1 MNIKNRKNKS
11 NKIKHSVS
19 TWKRVLSGIMV
30 VVLVSGILPL
40 EGIAPILKLSDI
52 SLSVNAED
60 VQDVGNNPT
69 IMYYDELVDY
79 SKAYAAHPESHHEN
93 DTISIAITSGLSTGL
108 IDDFEGIGTQDNPFA
123 GKIVINSNSFDNF
136 NIKRAFFN
144 YVYDYVEI
152 EAQGTKQFT
161 INTSGDNSGAVFA
174 EHVVHDT
181 THNNITYDPEVAQA
195 DSTKTL
201 KTPASWNIKVEDYQ
215 GNSHTHSSLIGEM
228 GADAEVTVSILNNST
243 SSFSSSSGNVGAI
256 CGTMQTG
263 SKLTVESVTGSNS
276 AGVSATSG
284 NAGGLVGEMVSGS
297 ELTVKSFPNTAAI
310 TAGGS
315 NSDNKGYAGGLVGR
329 NNQATVTLEST
340 APAIQ
345 NTVTGSSGA
354 GGLYGYFKPVM
365 TNSAYSLS
373 LDEFSIGGDTSHRCK
388 VSSSGGAGG
397 FFGVLDNPGGTI
409 TLSGSSSNVI
419 YAQGNGDN
427 TVFGGIIGTYKADSL
442 SDTLSVSGSA
452 SDNMLTVNTDK
463 DGNLSYYGGIIGKID
478 GAGFACIS
486 NVNVTASSANDEF
499 FGGAVACADDGY
511 VYVNNLT
518 LSNTSSYRG
527 GSVVGRTAN
536 GVVHIAGATNLSSAS
551 SDAGVNYGQIVG
563 YRDSAL
569 VFADSTWNLTR
580 YIDSDTGKGAPA
592 DDVGSWGEVVRFGTN
607 LPIGDVLSAYYDPL
621 AETPVH
627 YAKLKAASTTLGSVS
642 AFALAALNMQLN
654 NGTTSNTAALQ
665 FEDATNSAYSTLKS
679 SNFTMSSDIDLS
691 LTGITGLTRDN
702 TNDSWTSGIGPQ
714 YSGSLFDGGSHK
726 LTLAIGE
733 GYEGQ
738 NTANAVTSGRGRIYR
753 HRYNGLFG
761 ILTNDFTVKNLTV
774 AGKISTYT
782 KTSEPFY
789 VGAIAG
795 EAKKKLNASGVTI
808 GVITNGSSDM
818 KIDFGIDNNKENNVE
833 IYVGGLAGK
842 LDAPGATIIGTGG
855 DGSSTAEYTGTANSA
870 FRAEIIGTSPSDK
883 TYVGGISGYAGGGGS
898 ITLYDVEIGGKVEN
912 TSASPH
918 QRIGGLIANV
928 AGGSVTID
936 GVTASSLTIS
946 GKMGTNTI
954 SNANEKY
961 MGGLFGYC
969 WDADSTFDHVSIS
982 SCTLNNNSTGGDMAG
997 LINMGKGHWV
1007 FNSVAINGLA
1017 LGGTSAASFGM
1028 LLNKAYSGN
1037 NAMYLE
1043 LPSGFT
1049 YTIQNVSGTAP
1060 SVYDELAAYTVM
1072 PSNTIEAN
1080 GNAVISINT
1089 NGTTRYGT
1097 MTASGED
1104 ATKVHMTSGSCNTY
1118 QNQVTATGFNKYNPN
1133 SRYYYNLDSYKSK
1146 SSLNAAEN
1154 LFLYSVKQYAHSTIL
1169 GNFTATTTS
1178 TFADGTGTDTL
1189 DLDGYSYY
1197 PFDVSGTVNIQGTL
1211 GLHNKEIEDNES
1223 ASSGGSDGFARTT
1236 LNSTKTQHYLMHAGL
1251 FRNVSGTININGALA
1266 IDGTI
1271 PDADNYCGA
1280 LICGTISG
1288 STSADA
1294 KITSNITG
1302 ASISLAGIMVHNKD
1316 GTYSPLLINKAN
1328 TNVVLDIYHVSADS
1342 SKYTGVEYIAT
1353 SLIGKVGSDTA
1364 EKVQVTFS
1372 DIKLDGRTAANTA
1385 ESGLSSVYGTSH
1397 SLFTRAT
1404 LLESLTYASG
1414 SGSSGVYNYTYNEDW
1429 GSSSTRNVTYGKEIS
1444 DSNSV
1449 NVGKEYYYYQN
1460 FGEMAYF
1467 TNPSQDSTVANR
1479 NAVYDF
1485 SGFIPYV
1492 AVWGSSIKNSSTK
1505 HQLNVNHSAASFGGC
1520 GTYNHPFTIAAT
1532 AGDKS
1537 GGLVTIAKII
1547 ANDTASLGNTYTISL
1562 PDDISSP
1569 HTWCE
1574 DKEECAVYTFNG
1586 SDTFLHPSDSSKD
1599 KNIEDVRNYLA
1610 GAYYYLSND
1619 IEIDNSGFGGLGS
1632 SAVNSS
1638 DVVFHGVIAGNGKTI
1653 TNKTTAPLIYACSG
1667 CVVKNLTI
1675 KPDGITFSVSTN
1687 NAKLFASS
1695 SGADTYGALI
1705 GRVMGGDNIIDQV
1718 TVDTTSANVSAGNY
1732 LATIG
1737 SYVGV
1742 VVEGGVFFRNM
1753 DKVKNNVL
1761 FSGGVF
1767 AESDKGHLYCNPYIG
1782 RVISGFAVNETASD
1796 TTKVTYAPYENGTRT
1811 FGDGTPVTGTQ
1822 VSLQNSNKNYS
1833 ITDLDPDLDKLTASS
1848 TSVAIPNSQAFF
1860 IMSLIINCGMG
1871 TNGTSVVGYYDAN
1884 QITRHAEYNN
1894 VGAGVK
1900 ESDYDT
1906 IDEYNATDARKDY
1919 AKTADDTFASPY
1931 LIATYT
1937 TGDYIKQLGSGSGFT
1952 LNVNDDIILPDG
1964 YKGIGSIF
1972 GTSFVNNNKTYY
1984 CYNDKLSL
1992 ALKEFNG
1999 NNHKISQNTTFSC
2012 YTSSSSNGLQLD
2024 NYLPYVFLDNSK
2036 ITYNN
2041 KKGEDNSL
2049 VHGLGLF
2056 NYVNLSSA
2064 VTFKDCS
2071 LSGNVVFRQYSG
2083 GNVLSYT
2090 SSLDKTS
2097 LVAGS
2102 LAGVLNMKNNASVSD
2117 VYLQNV
2123 YVESTRE
2130 AGGMIGYL
2138 INDTKKISVTNKA
2151 DTADSTAYQ
2160 SSKIYVNAGTSA
2172 AGLIARQ
2179 GNAFANQSL
2188 GRGDISI
2195 DLNNHHFD
2203 FTSII
2208 SRYDG
2213 SHTRDQWNSDWAL
2226 GIGGLVG
2233 VARGNDAGSN
2243 SNTISI
2249 SNVKIGTDTGD
2260 NLRMVSCEY
2269 VSSGTTAYGVNY
2281 VGGLVGV
2288 FNRCPVN
2295 ITNCDVN
2302 NVNVS
2307 SKLYAGGLVGWGGT
2321 ASEITIDNCN
2331 LNNNLTSKV
2340 YSSSDNAG
2348 GIVGYC
2354 KDDMGKFTVKNS
2366 TVDSYTIEGVYA
2378 GGALGNWQA
2387 SSNAFSLVNSVIN
2400 NCTVKYSTSGG
2411 GIAGQLKKNLYG
2423 YNVRVSGITFT
2434 PSGTAQQG
2442 YITGKRD
2449 GGIIKIT
2456 GFHRTGTVSEAKLI
2470 GNNTDNKMSNMYG
2483 TGGYVIFADYEGK
2496 STLDTKNS
2504 AASNVNLS
2512 NAARVSDFGAE
2523 PYVTINPSITL
2534 DSNIGLITGD
2544 GMSINAVN
2552 SILTDNSSKKY
2563 AVAGRADIGEFLNDN
2578 DGVKTVKTD
2587 IVSTFK
2593 TELGDMAEDAEYNF
2607 PMLVIN
2613 NTDTADA
2620 VLNHY
2625 LRVLTNT
2632 DDAIDFSYRNG
2643 NDQSSKIIINNQN
2656 NTNFGI
2662 ITIRKCNYNNG
2673 TITVSSQNN
2682 DASLIFGTTNTFQI
2696 RKTNNKEQYDTATPG
2711 QFTLIDVAFK
2721 DPSDANSVAY
2731 HLYVPVIVKKLVEYN
2746 FDVSVLSGT
2755 TYDKT
2760 LYGTET
2766 NGIRGRALLEN
2777 LGSPVTFEFDYS
2789 YLRTASEWAAE
2800 DQAYKYDKYLSFSNG
2815 GNYNFGSGTKAVLI
2829 DLNRGGVAYY
2839 LDNWTSGFNST
2850 TKLLNLQAFT
2860 NASGTSFTP
2869 MTFQEMIA
2877 AKGASF
2883 TGDATLTE
2891 SYYLTIY
2898 TPKYERGANDNS
2910 TQVAHYTVAS
2920 EPFTDSQ
2927 HPSRRVDCESQT
2939 TRQPHNSVHL
2949 IIGDFYN
2956 NTLTVSTTNSNR
2968 MMSASNRQIG
2978 VNLSATIDVVNAE
2991 THQAIDQYL
3000 GYTDIKI
3007 YQSYLLA
3014 FEKYLV
3020 AGTKAETGISAI
3032 DDCSVDFTITRGT
3045 TNVNVTREA
3054 VVPSHNYV
3062 ELQNNT
3068 DISSQLRLG
3077 AVTINASA
3085 TMSFNNE
3092 ETRNA
3097 QFPKA
3102 TESDN
3107 GIGALV
3113 IGSSN
3118 ISSQPENTAYST
3130 ASITRQDSNSRYYYR
3145 TNEQAAILNYHA
3157 DYSGATKANQRGTQL
3172 GINARELEVD
3182 VPTKDA
3188 QTIYTEVRYDAS
3200 GLLNADKIEY
3210 IKCVVKLYRKTGMT
3224 NNVPTY
3230 ETVPINQ
3237 FLRNLTV
3244 NGTKT
3249 QEYTTYSSSDVASS
3263 EFAYVYSV
3271 SNVDQFTNEEN
3282 VFKIPI
3288 VFDAISGNST
3298 GFRDT
3303 DGYIYA
3309 NYKVEVTVSAFDENH
3324 STDATPWTS
3333 SMLNSTPPPDY
3344 VIYTNARVF
3353 TDEYVN
3359 PN

>member
-1 MNIKNRKNKS
+1 MNMKNRKNI
-11 NKIKHSVS
+11 IKYYIPA
-19 TWKRVLSGIMV
+19 WKRVLSGIMV
-30 VVLVSGILPL
+30 LVLMSDILPL
-40 EGIAPILKLSDI
+40 EGITPILKLTKMA
-52 SLSVNAED
+52 LSVHAEE
-60 VQDVGNNPT
+60 VQDRDNNPV

-93 DTISIAITSGLSTGL
+93 DTITIAITNGLSTDL
-108 IDDFEGIGTQDNPFA
+108 INDFEGIGTPDNPFA
-123 GKIVINSNSFDNF
+123 GKIIINSNSFDNF
-136 NIKRAFFN
+136 NINRAFFN
-144 YVYDYVEI
+144 YVYDYVKI
-152 EAQGTKQFT
+152 EAQGEKKFT
-161 INTSGDNSGAVFA
+161 INTSGDNNGAVFA
-174 EHVVHDT
+174 EHVVHDDT
-181 THNNITYDPEVAQA
+181 
-195 DSTKTL
+195 

-215 GNSHTHSSLIGEM
+215 GNPHTHSSLIGEM
-228 GADAEVTVSILNNST
+228 GANAEVTVSLVNNST
-243 SSFSSSSGNVGAI
+243 SSFSSSSGNVGII

-263 SKLTVESVTGSNS
+263 SKLTVESVTGSNT

-284 NAGGLVGEMVSGS
+284 NAGGLVGEMASGTV
-297 ELTVKSFPNTAAI
+297 LTVKSLPNTAAI

-315 NSDNKGYAGGLVGR
+315 SGDNKGYAGGLVGSNDR
-329 NNQATVTLEST
+329 GLVILENT

-345 NTVTGSSGA
+345 NTVTGASGA
-354 GGLYGYFKPVM
+354 GGLYGYYKPVM
-365 TNSAYSLS
+365 TNDAYSLS
-373 LDEFSIGGDTSHRCK
+373 LDEFSIGTDDSHRCQ

-409 TLSGSSSNVI
+409 TLTGTAFNTI

-427 TVFGGIIGTYKADSL
+427 TVFGGIIGTYKAKSL
-442 SDTLSVSGSA
+442 SDTLTVSGSA
-452 SDNMLTVNTDK
+452 ANNLLTINTNK
-463 DGNLSYYGGIIGKID
+463 SGNLSYYGGIIGKIN
-478 GAGFACIS
+478 GAYFSGIS
-486 NVNVTASSANDEF
+486 DVSVNASGTASGTDDKY
-499 FGGAVACADDGY
+499 FGGAVACSDSGY
-511 VYVNNLT
+511 VYVNDIT
-518 LSNTSSYRG
+518 LSASLYKG
-527 GSVVGRTAN
+527 GAIVGHTAN
-536 GVVHIAGATNLSSAS
+536 GVVHISGATNLSSAS
-551 SDAGVNYGQIVG
+551 SYSGVNYGQIVG
-563 YRDSAL
+563 YRDNAL
-569 VFADSTWNLTR
+569 IFADSSWDLTR
-580 YIDSDTGKGAPA
+580 YIDLETNKGAPA

-607 LPIGDVLSAYYDPL
+607 LAIGDVLSAYYDPS

-627 YAKLKAASTTLGSVS
+627 YAKLKDASTNLGSKS

-654 NGTTSNTAALQ
+654 AGTTSETAALQ
-665 FEDATNSAYSTLKS
+665 FADTSNSNYATLKS
-679 SNFTMSSDIDLS
+679 SNFTMTSDIDLS

-702 TNDSWTSGIGPQ
+702 NVSEWKSGISPE
-714 YSGSLFDGGSHK
+714 YSGTLFDGGSHK

-733 GYEGQ
+733 GYDGQ

-795 EAKKKLNASGVTI
+795 EAKQKLNVSGVTI
-808 GVITNGSSDM
+808 GQISSGSSDM
-818 KIDFGIDNNKENNVE
+818 KIDFGIDNAKDNNVE

-870 FRAEIIGTSPSDK
+870 FWAEITGTSPSDK
-883 TYVGGISGYAGGGGS
+883 TYVGGIAGYAAGGGS

-912 TSASPH
+912 TSAKPR
-918 QRIGGLIANV
+918 QRIGGLFANV
-928 AGGSVTID
+928 AGGSVIID
-936 GVTASSLTIS
+936 GVTASSLTVS
-946 GKMGTNTI
+946 GKMGPNTI
-954 SNANEKY
+954 STDSEKR

-969 WDADSTFDHVSIS
+969 WDADSTFDHVNIS
-982 SCTLNNNSTGGDMAG
+982 SCTLNNNNSGGDMAG
-997 LINMGKGHWV
+997 LVNMGKSHWV
-1007 FNSVAINGLA
+1007 FNSVAIDGLT
-1017 LGGTSAASFGM
+1017 LIGTSAASFGM
-1028 LLNKAYSGN
+1028 LLNKAYSGS

-1060 SVYDELAAYTVM
+1060 LIYDELAAYTVM
-1072 PSNTIEAN
+1072 PNNTIEAN
-1080 GNAVISINT
+1080 GNSVISINT
-1089 NGTTRYGT
+1089 DGTTQYGT

-1104 ATKVHMTSGSCNTY
+1104 AIVHMTSSNCNTY
-1118 QNQVTATGFNKYNPN
+1118 QNQVTAAGFKKYNPN
-1133 SRYYYNLDSYKSK
+1133 SRYYYNVDNYIGKNNSG
-1146 SSLNAAEN
+1146 AAA
-1154 LFLYSVKQYAHSTIL
+1154 LYLWSVYQYAHSTISKKI
-1169 GNFTATTTS
+1169 AASAPSS
-1178 TFADGTGTDTL
+1178 TFSGNL

-1197 PFDVSGTVNIQGTL
+1197 PVDVSGTVYLHGNIA
-1211 GLHNKEIEDNES
+1211 LHNSDIEDQES
-1223 ASSGGSDGFARTT
+1223 ASGGDGYARTT
-1236 LNSTKTQHYLMHAGL
+1236 IKDSTNNSTTQHYFMHAGL
-1251 FRNVSGTININGALA
+1251 FRNVSGTININGALT
-1266 IDGTI
+1266 IDGTV
-1271 PDADNYCGA
+1271 PDTGDYCGA
-1280 LICGTISG
+1280 LICGTIGG
-1288 STSADA
+1288 STSGDA
-1294 KITSNITG
+1294 KITSNNTG
-1302 ASISLAGIMVHNKD
+1302 ASISLTGIKVHNKD
-1316 GTYSPLLINKAN
+1316 SNYSPLLINKASGY
-1328 TNVVLDIYHVSADS
+1328 VVLDIYHVSADS
-1342 SKYTGVEYIAT
+1342 TKYNSGDTIAT
-1353 SLIGKVGSDTA
+1353 SFIGYIGSDTA

-1372 DIKLDGRTAANTA
+1372 DIKLDGRTPSNTN
-1385 ESGLSSVYGTSH
+1385 ETGLTSVYGTTS
-1397 SLFTRAT
+1397 SLFTRAS
-1404 LLESLTYASG
+1404 LLESLSYSSG
-1414 SGSSGVYNYTYNEDW
+1414 SGSFGIYNYEHDEDW
-1429 GSSSTRNVTYGKEIS
+1429 TSSHIGNVTYGKEIS

-1449 NVGKEYYYYQN
+1449 NKGKEYYYFKG
-1460 FGEMAYF
+1460 FGDPQYF
-1467 TNPSQDSTVANR
+1467 TNPVADSVTAQLSN
-1479 NAVYDF
+1479 VYDF

-1492 AVWGSSIKNSSTK
+1492 AVWGTQIGTSSTK
-1505 HQLNVNHSAASFGGC
+1505 HQLDVNHSAATFGGC

-1532 AGDKS
+1532 DGDKS
-1537 GGLVTIAKII
+1537 GGLVTIAKLISGT
-1547 ANDTASLGNTYTISL
+1547 NLPQSGYTISL
-1562 PDDISSP
+1562 PDDITSP
-1569 HTWCE
+1569 DTWCE
-1574 DKEECAVYTFNG
+1574 NKEECFEYKFNG
-1586 SDTFLHPSDSSKD
+1586 TDTFTSYEADSVTVHKTHSLT
-1599 KNIEDVRNYLA
+1599 NVRKYLA

-1619 IEIDNSGFGGLGS
+1619 IEINDNNFAGLGS
-1632 SAVNSS
+1632 SS
-1638 DVVFHGVIAGNGKTI
+1638 DVAFHGVIAGNGRTI
-1653 TNKTTAPLIYACSG
+1653 TNKTTLPLIYASSG

-1675 KPDGITFSVSTN
+1675 KPDEINSSVSTTGS
-1687 NAKLFASS
+1687 FASAG
-1695 SGADTYGALI
+1695 GANTYGALI

-1718 TVDTTSANVSAGNY
+1718 TVDTSTANVTAVNY

-1761 FSGGVF
+1761 FSGSAF

-1782 RVISGFAVNETASD
+1782 RVINGFAVNETASD
-1796 TTKVTYAPYENGTRT
+1796 TENETYAPYENGSRT
-1811 FGDGTPVTGTQ
+1811 FGDDTSVTGNQ

-1833 ITDLDPDLDKLTASS
+1833 ITNLDPDLGKLTASS
-1848 TSVAIPNSQAFF
+1848 TTVEIPNSQAFF

-1871 TNGTSVVGYYDAN
+1871 TNGSNVIGYYNSD

-1894 VGAGVK
+1894 VGTNVK
-1900 ESDYDT
+1900 RSDYESDAA
-1906 IDEYNATDARKDY
+1906 YNAADALIDY
-1919 AKTADDTFASPY
+1919 AKTANDTSASPY
-1931 LIATYT
+1931 LISAYT
-1937 TGDYIKQLGSGSGFT
+1937 TGNYIKQLGSGSGFT

-1964 YKGIGSIF
+1964 YKGIGNVFNNS
-1972 GTSFVNNNKTYY
+1972 TSLY
-1984 CYNDKLSL
+1984 L
-1992 ALKEFNG
+1992 ALSTFNG
-1999 NNHKISQNTTFSC
+1999 KNHTISQNTTFYS
-2012 YTSSSSNGLQLD
+2012 YTNDNNKNLD
-2024 NYLPYVFLDNSK
+2024 NYLPY
-2036 ITYNN
+2036 T
-2041 KKGEDNSL
+2041 GT

-2056 NYVNLSSA
+2056 NYVNNA
-2064 VTFKDCS
+2064 TFKDCILTGNVIAGQYHSGSVLNYNASTDFTS
-2071 LSGNVVFRQYSG
+2071 LS
-2083 GNVLSYT
+2083 
-2090 SSLDKTS
+2090 
-2097 LVAGS
+2097 AGS
-2102 LAGVLNMKNNASVSD
+2102 LAGTLNMSGNATVSD
-2117 VYLQNV
+2117 VYLKNV

-2130 AGGMIGYL
+2130 TGGMIGYL
-2138 INDTKKISVTNKA
+2138 INDGQKITITNKV
-2151 DTADSTAYQ
+2151 DTANSTTYQ

-2179 GNAFANQSL
+2179 GRADADRSS

-2195 DLNNHHFD
+2195 DLNNHYFN
-2203 FTSII
+2203 FTSIK
-2208 SRYDG
+2208 SRYNDKL
-2213 SHTRDQWNSDWAL
+2213 STDASNVWNKDWAL

-2233 VARGNDAGSN
+2233 VARGNNSNSN

-2249 SNVKIGTDTGD
+2249 SNVKIGSDTGD
-2260 NLRMVSCEY
+2260 SLKTVSCKK
-2269 VSSGTTAYGVNY
+2269 SDTAYGEIY

-2295 ITNCDVN
+2295 ITNCEVY
-2302 NVNVS
+2302 NVNVAS
-2307 SKLYAGGLVGWGGT
+2307 AKYAGGLVGWGGT

-2331 LNNNLTSKV
+2331 LTNDLTAKV

-2348 GIVGYC
+2348 GIVGFC

-2387 SSNAFSLVNSVIN
+2387 NSNAFSLVNSVIN

-2423 YNVRVSGITFT
+2423 YSVRVSGIKFI
-2434 PSGTAQQG
+2434 PSGSAQQG

-2456 GFHRTGTVSEAKLI
+2456 GFHRTGDVSETKLI
-2470 GNNTDNKMSNMYG
+2470 GNNPDNKMTNMYG
-2483 TGGYVIFADYEGK
+2483 AGGYVIFADYEGT
-2496 STLDTKNS
+2496 STLTEKNTN
-2504 AASNVNLS
+2504 ASTVNLGG
-2512 NAARVSDFGAE
+2512 AIRVGGFGAS
-2523 PYVTINPSITL
+2523 PYVTINPAVTL
-2534 DSNIGLITGD
+2534 DNDIGLITGD
-2544 GMSINAVN
+2544 GMSISAVN
-2552 SILTDNSSKKY
+2552 SILTDTSDKKY

-2578 DGVKTVKTD
+2578 DGVKTVKND
-2587 IVSTFK
+2587 VVSTFK
-2593 TELGDMAEDAEYNF
+2593 AELGDTVKDTEYDF

-2613 NTDTADA
+2613 DTNTADA

-2632 DDAIDFSYRNG
+2632 DDAVDFSYRNN
-2643 NDQSSKIIINNQN
+2643 NDQAGKLYINSQN

-2662 ITIRKCNYNNG
+2662 VTIRKCTYTDG
-2673 TITVSSQNN
+2673 IITISTSNS
-2682 DASLIFGTTNTFQI
+2682 DASLVFNGTTNTFQI
-2696 RKTNNKEQYDTATPG
+2696 RKTKDKEQYDTATPG

-2721 DPSDANSVAY
+2721 DPSDADRVAY
-2731 HLYVPVIVKKLVEYN
+2731 HLYVPVIVKKLIEYN
-2746 FDVSVLSGT
+2746 FDISVLSGT

-2800 DQAYKYDKYLSFSNG
+2800 DKDYKYDKYLSFSNG
-2815 GNYNFGSGTKAVLI
+2815 GNYNLGSGTKAVLI
-2829 DLNRGGVAYY
+2829 DLNRGGDAYY
-2839 LDNWTSGFNST
+2839 LNDWTSGFDSN
-2850 TKLLNLQAFT
+2850 KKELDLHAFT
-2860 NASGTSFTP
+2860 NASGTPFTP
-2869 MTFQEMIA
+2869 MTFQEMIDA
-2877 AKGASF
+2877 QGASF

-2898 TPKYERGANDNS
+2898 TPQYVRGVNDNS

-2920 EPFTDSQ
+2920 VPFTDSQ
-2927 HPSRRVDCESQT
+2927 HPSRRVDCEAQT

-2949 IIGDFYN
+2949 IIGDFYT
-2956 NTLTVSTTNSNR
+2956 NTLTVNTTNSDR

-2978 VNLSATIDVVNAE
+2978 VNLSATLDIVNTE
-2991 THQAIDQYL
+2991 TLQSIGQYL
-3000 GYTDIKI
+3000 GYSDIKI

-3014 FEKYLV
+3014 FEKYLI

-3032 DDCSVDFTITRGT
+3032 DDCNVEFTITQGT
-3045 TNVNVTREA
+3045 TNVNVTRAA
-3054 VVPSHNYV
+3054 VVPSRNYI

-3068 DISSQLRLG
+3068 DISGQLRNG
-3077 AVTINASA
+3077 AVTINAFA

-3092 ETRNA
+3092 DTRNA

-3102 TESDN
+3102 TESDS

-3118 ISSQPENTAYST
+3118 ISSQPNNTAYST

-3157 DYSGATKANQRGTQL
+3157 DYSGATKANQRDTQL

-3182 VPTKDA
+3182 VPAKDA
-3188 QTIYTEVRYDAS
+3188 QMIYTEVRYDAS

-3210 IKCVVKLYRKTGMT
+3210 IKCTVKLYRKTGMT

-3230 ETVPINQ
+3230 EAVPINQ
-3237 FLRNLTV
+3237 FLRDLTV

-3249 QEYTTYSSSDVASS
+3249 QEYATYSSSDVAST

-3271 SNVDQFTNEEN
+3271 SNVDQFLNEEN
-3282 VFKIPI
+3282 VYKIPI

-3303 DGYIYA
+3303 TGYIYA

-3333 SMLNSTPPPDY
+3333 SMLNSTPAPDY

-3359 PN
+3359 SN

>member
-1 MNIKNRKNKS
+1 MNMKNRKNI
-11 NKIKHSVS
+11 IKYYIPA
-19 TWKRVLSGIMV
+19 WKRVLSGIMV
-30 VVLVSGILPL
+30 LVLMSDILPL
-40 EGIAPILKLSDI
+40 EGITSILKLTKVA
-52 SLSVNAED
+52 LSVHAEE
-60 VQDVGNNPT
+60 VQDVSNNPT

-79 SKAYAAHPESHHEN
+79 SKAYAAHPESHHE
-93 DTISIAITSGLSTGL
+93 DDIITIAITNGLSTGL

-123 GKIVINSNSFDNF
+123 GKIVINSNSFYNF
-136 NIKRAFFN
+136 NINRAFFN

-152 EAQGTKQFT
+152 EAQGTNPFT

-181 THNNITYDPEVAQA
+181 TNTNITYDPDEAQS
-195 DSTKTL
+195 DTTKTL
-201 KTPASWNIKVEDYQ
+201 KTPASWDIKVENYQ
-215 GNSHTHSSLIGEM
+215 GDPHTHSSLIGEM
-228 GADAEVTVSILNNST
+228 GANAEVTVSLVNNTT
-243 SSFSSSSGNVGAI
+243 SSFSSSSGNVGII

-263 SKLTVESVTGSNS
+263 SKLTVESVTGSNT

-284 NAGGLVGEMVSGS
+284 NAGGLVGEMASGT
-297 ELTVKSFPNTAAI
+297 ELTVKSLPNTAAI

-315 NSDNKGYAGGLVGR
+315 SGDNKGYAGGLVGSNDR
-329 NNQATVTLEST
+329 GLVILENT

-345 NTVTGSSGA
+345 NTVTGTSGA

-365 TNSAYSLS
+365 TNDGYALS
-373 LDEFSIGGDTSHRCK
+373 LDDFSIGTDASHRCT

-409 TLSGSSSNVI
+409 SLSGTNSKAV
-419 YAQGNGDN
+419 YAKGNGNN
-427 TVFGGIIGTYKADSL
+427 TVFGGVIGTYKANSL

-452 SDNMLTVNTDK
+452 ANSMLTVNSDK
-463 DGNLSYYGGIIGKID
+463 SGNTSYYGGIIGKID
-478 GAGFACIS
+478 GECFANIS
-486 NVNVTASSANDEF
+486 NVNVTASNANDEF
-499 FGGAVACADDGY
+499 FGGAVACVDEGY
-511 VYVNNLT
+511 VYVNNIT
-518 LSNTSSYRG
+518 LSSTSAYRG
-527 GSVVGRTAN
+527 GSIVGHTAN
-536 GVVHIAGATNLSSAS
+536 GVVHIAGATNLSSAT
-551 SDAGVNYGQIVG
+551 SDAGENYGQIVG

-569 VFADSTWNLTR
+569 VFADNSWNLTR
-580 YIDSDTGKGAPA
+580 YIDSTTNKGAA
-592 DDVGSWGEVVRFGTN
+592 VDDIGSWGEVIRFGTN
-607 LPIGDVLSAYYDPL
+607 LSINDVLSTYYNPS

-654 NGTTSNTAALQ
+654 NGTTSNTVALQ

-855 DGSSTAEYTGTANSA
+855 DGSSTAEYTGIANSA

-1089 NGTTRYGT
+1089 IGTTRYGT

-1236 LNSTKTQHYLMHAGL
+1236 LNTTKTQHYLMHAGL
-1251 FRNVSGTININGALA
+1251 FRNVSGTIIINGSLSLE
-1266 IDGTI
+1266 GTI
-1271 PDADNYCGA
+1271 PYINGNSGA
-1280 LICGTISG
+1280 LILGTIGG
-1288 STSADA
+1288 STSSDA
-1294 KITSNITG
+1294 KISSKTG
-1302 ASISLAGIMVHNKD
+1302 SISLSGIKVHNKD
-1316 GTYSPLLINKAN
+1316 ANYSPLLINKASGY
-1328 TNVVLDIYHVSADS
+1328 VIMDIYNVSADG
-1342 SKYTGVEYIAT
+1342 SKYSGGEKIAT
-1353 SLIGKVGSDTA
+1353 SLIGKVGSDSA
-1364 EKVQVTFS
+1364 ERIQVTFNS
-1372 DIKLDGRTAANTA
+1372 IKLDGRTTDNTV
-1385 ESGLSSVYGTSH
+1385 ESNLTGVYSTTS
-1397 SLFTRAT
+1397 SLFTKAT
-1404 LLESLTYASG
+1404 LLHSLSYSVG
-1414 SGSSGVYNYTYNEDW
+1414 SGSSGIYNYEYSEDW
-1429 GSSSTRNVTYGKEIS
+1429 ATSHIGGVTYGIEVYSS
-1444 DSNSV
+1444 DSV
-1449 NVGKEYYYYQN
+1449 NKDDNEYYYFKNNGDNRYI
-1460 FGEMAYF
+1460 
-1467 TNPSQDSTVANR
+1467 TNPKTEPTTAGLTSAYVFNK
-1479 NAVYDF
+1479 F
-1485 SGFIPYV
+1485 LPYV
-1492 AVWGSSIKNSSTK
+1492 YVWGTSIGTSTTK
-1505 HQLNVNHSAASFGGC
+1505 HQLDVNHAAATFSGC
-1520 GTYNHPFTIAAT
+1520 GTYNHPYTIAAT
-1532 AGDKS
+1532 DADKS
-1537 GGLVTIAKII
+1537 GGLLTISKII
-1547 ANDTASLGNTYTISL
+1547 DDTNFTDSTFSISL
-1562 PDDISSP
+1562 PDDISTPSR
-1569 HTWCE
+1569 WCNARGA
-1574 DKEECAVYTFNG
+1574 CTTYTFNG
-1586 SDTFLHPSDSSKD
+1586 SNTFRHPTDSSKN
-1599 KNIEDVRNYLA
+1599 KTLTDVRKYLA
-1610 GAYYYLSND
+1610 GAYYSLSTD
-1619 IEIDNSGFGGLGS
+1619 IEISDTNFNGLG
-1632 SAVNSS
+1632 NSS
-1638 DVVFHGVIAGNGKTI
+1638 NDDYVFRGVIAGNDHTI
-1653 TNKTTAPLIYACSG
+1653 INKTSMPLIYASNG
-1667 CVVKNLTI
+1667 CVVRRVTI
-1675 KPDGITFSVSTN
+1675 KTNATFSVTTDDSYNTN
-1687 NAKLFASS
+1687 G
-1695 SGADTYGALI
+1695 GAEAYGAVI
-1705 GRVMGGDNIIDQV
+1705 GRVFGGDNIIDQV
-1718 TVDTTSANVSAGNY
+1718 TVDYSSATISAGNY
-1732 LATIG
+1732 RATIG
-1737 SYVGV
+1737 SYFGV
-1742 VVEGGVFFRNM
+1742 IVKGGVFFRNM
-1753 DKVKNNVL
+1753 DKVTKNVL
-1761 FSGGVF
+1761 LSGDSF
-1767 AESDKGHLYCNPYIG
+1767 KEDDYGHLYCNPIIG
-1782 RVISGFAVNETASD
+1782 RVLNGFAVNETASD
-1796 TTKVTYAPYENGTRT
+1796 TDKDTYAPYENGKRK
-1811 FGDGTPVTGTQ
+1811 FGDNNEVNGNQ
-1822 VSLQNSNKNYS
+1822 VSVRNNNKNYS
-1833 ITDLDPDLDKLTASS
+1833 ITDLDPDLS
-1848 TSVAIPNSQAFF
+1848 TLSVSGTEVSVPNSQAFF
-1860 IMSLIINCGMG
+1860 VMSLIINSGMG
-1871 TNGTSVVGYYDAN
+1871 GNGTNVTGSGYYGAN
-1884 QITRHAEYNN
+1884 HTTRHADYTY
-1894 VGAGVK
+1894 VGTDT
-1900 ESDYDT
+1900 SDITSAVYLD
-1906 IDEYNATDARKDY
+1906 YLDACN
-1919 AKTADDTFASPY
+1919 DDNSSPY
-1931 LIATYT
+1931 LIENYT
-1937 TGDYIKQLGSGSGFT
+1937 SNTDEETLGSGTGFEIT
-1952 LNVNDDIILPDG
+1952 VSNDLILPDG
-1964 YKGIGSIF
+1964 YKGIGSI
-1972 GTSFVNNNKTYY
+1972 Y
-1984 CYNDKLSL
+1984 YNDPSLRL
-1992 ALKEFNG
+1992 ALATFDGG
-1999 NNHKISQNTTFSC
+1999 NKNFSQNTTFYS
-2012 YTSSSSNGLQLD
+2012 YTNDSSMHQD
-2024 NYLPYVFLDNSK
+2024 NYLPYQAS
-2036 ITYNN
+2036 T
-2041 KKGEDNSL
+2041 

-2056 NYVNLSSA
+2056 NFIDNA
-2064 VTFKDCS
+2064 TFKDCI
-2071 LSGNVVFRQYSG
+2071 LKGNVVTRQYNNG
-2083 GNVLSYT
+2083 TAVNHVNEQDYT
-2090 SSLDKTS
+2090 GLAAAM
-2097 LVAGS
+2097 LVGT
-2102 LAGVLNMKNNASVSD
+2102 LNMAGTASITD
-2117 VYLQNV
+2117 AYLQNV
-2123 YVESTRE
+2123 NVESARDA
-2130 AGGMIGYL
+2130 AGMVGYL
-2138 INDTKKISVTNKA
+2138 INNGQKITIQNS
-2151 DTADSTAYQ
+2151 DSNSNQ
-2160 SSKIYVNAGTSA
+2160 SSEIRVSAGTCA
-2172 AGLIARQ
+2172 AGLISRQ
-2179 GNAFANQSL
+2179 GFAGAN
-2188 GRGDISI
+2188 GNGGVGDISVN
-2195 DLNNHHFD
+2195 LNNHHFD
-2203 FTSII
+2203 FNSII
-2208 SRYDG
+2208 SRFNG
-2213 SHTRDQWNSDWAL
+2213 SITSDNDKWNSEWAL
-2226 GIGGLVG
+2226 GVGGLIGPARVNNSSGTNNNIDISNVIIGIDNDPSTRIVACQYKNDQGTVQQGVLYTGGLVG
-2233 VARGNDAGSN
+2233 IANRAPID
-2243 SNTISI
+2243 
-2249 SNVKIGTDTGD
+2249 VK
-2260 NLRMVSCEY
+2260 
-2269 VSSGTTAYGVNY
+2269 
-2281 VGGLVGV
+2281 
-2288 FNRCPVN
+2288 
-2295 ITNCDVN
+2295 NCSLY
-2302 NVNVS
+2302 NVNV
-2307 SKLYAGGLVGWGGT
+2307 KTKNYAGGILGWGGT
-2321 ASEITIDNCN
+2321 ASTITLDNFKIKNSSNAEIDST
-2331 LNNNLTSKV
+2331 NNK
-2340 YSSSDNAG
+2340 NAG
-2348 GIVGYC
+2348 GVVGFC
-2354 KDDMGKFTVKNS
+2354 KNDMGSITMKNS
-2366 TVDSYTIEGVYA
+2366 SIDGYTIKGGNA
-2378 GGALGNWQA
+2378 GGVLGDWVANG
-2387 SSNAFSLVNSVIN
+2387 SFSIINSLVSD
-2400 NCTVKYSTSGG
+2400 CTIRYSSAGG
-2411 GIAGQLKKNLYG
+2411 GIAGQLQKALSG
-2423 YNVRVSGITFT
+2423 YNVRVSDITFAAT
-2434 PSGTAQQG
+2434 GTAKQG
-2442 YITGKRD
+2442 YIAGNRSGT
-2449 GGIIKIT
+2449 IKIV
-2456 GFHRTGTVSEAKLI
+2456 GFHRTGNITEAKLV
-2470 GNNTDNKMSNMYG
+2470 GSAASDTMPNLYG

-2496 STLDTKNS
+2496 SALNPPQNDEVS
-2504 AASNVNLS
+2504 AINFNNVS
-2512 NAARVSDFGAE
+2512 HVTGFGAS
-2523 PYVTINPSITL
+2523 PYITINPSITIA
-2534 DSNIGLITGD
+2534 SNIGLITGD
-2544 GMSINAVN
+2544 GISSTAVTN
-2552 SILTDNSSKKY
+2552 ILTDTSDKKY
-2563 AVAGRADIGEFLNDN
+2563 TVADRAYFIDSSDSKI
-2578 DGVKTVKTD
+2578 KTD
-2587 IVSTFK
+2587 IVSSFK
-2593 TELGDMAEDAEYNF
+2593 TELGDTVKDVDYDF
-2607 PMLVIN
+2607 PMLVVNDTTTADEVIN
-2613 NTDTADA
+2613 N
-2620 VLNHY
+2620 Y

-2632 DDAIDFSYRNG
+2632 SSTIDFSQRNS
-2643 NDQSSKIIINNQN
+2643 DQFSKVGINGIYSTN
-2656 NTNFGI
+2656 NATV
-2662 ITIRKCNYNNG
+2662 TIKKCRYNNG
-2673 TITVSSQNN
+2673 TITISSSFK
-2682 DASLIFGTTNTFQI
+2682 DASLDFDTTTGNFVI
-2696 RKTNNKEQYDTATPG
+2696 RKVNGNEQYDTATEG
-2711 QFTLIDVAFK
+2711 QFTLLDVAFK
-2721 DPSDANSVAY
+2721 DPTTSSNPKVAY

-2746 FDVSVLSGT
+2746 FDISVLSGT

-2789 YLRTASEWAAE
+2789 YLRTASEWASE
-2800 DQAYKYDKYLSFSNG
+2800 DQSYKYDKYLSFSNG
-2815 GNYNFGSGTKAVLI
+2815 GNYDFGSGTKAVLI

-2839 LDNWTSGFNST
+2839 LNNWTSGFNYT

-2860 NASGTSFTP
+2860 DASGTAFTP
-2869 MTFQEMIA
+2869 MTFQEMITA
-2877 AKGASF
+2877 QGASF

-2949 IIGDFYN
+2949 IIGDFYT
-2956 NTLTVSTTNSNR
+2956 NTLTVSTTNSDR

-2978 VNLSATIDVVNAE
+2978 VNLSTTIDVVNAE

-3000 GYTDIKI
+3000 GYTDIKT

-3054 VVPSHNYV
+3054 VVPSHNYI

-3085 TMSFNNE
+3085 TMSFNND

-3145 TNEQAAILNYHA
+3145 TNEQAATLNYHA
-3157 DYSGATKANQRGTQL
+3157 DYSGATKANQRDTQL

-3182 VPTKDA
+3182 VPAKDA

-3210 IKCVVKLYRKTGMT
+3210 IKCTVKLYRKTGMT

-3230 ETVPINQ
+3230 EAVPINQ
-3237 FLRNLTV
+3237 FLRDLTV

-3249 QEYTTYSSSDVASS
+3249 QEYATYSSSDVAST

-3271 SNVDQFTNEEN
+3271 SNVDQFLNEEN
-3282 VFKIPI
+3282 VYKIPI

-3303 DGYIYA
+3303 TGYIYA

-3333 SMLNSTPPPDY
+3333 SMLNSTPAPDY

-3359 PN
+3359 SN